1 MTGTSASRII
11 YTSYGTGNNPIITG
25 FTTLTGWVDKGGGI
39 WEITQNIGAHVEVV
53 LVNGRVQ
60 GRGRYPNK
68 GFTVY
73 GNPSGDSVIYSAGS
87 SAKQFIGGEVVI
99 RKSSWT
105 LTRDKITKQS
115 GDSIYYTRNST
126 DINLAASNGFGYFI
140 QNHIATLDTLN
151 EWYSDGINKF
161 SMYFGANNPAS
172 YDVKVAQLD
181 TLFSLYGSKFISIRN
196 ITFEGAANM
205 AVRLGYCEDVSI
217 ENCTFRNIAISGVN
231 ATLFSVRN
239 RIDSC
244 TFTDIFTNAISIG
257 SAAHNSYVGHNNIKN
272 VNKIPGSG
280 SWGGAAYDWI
290 GDGIWSPGN
299 DSTVIEYNV
308 LDSTGHIGI

>member
-1 MTGTSASRII
+1 MKYTQTILFLYFCNSVFATNYFVKNAGNDSNNGLSDATAWRTIDKVNTVRFTSGDSIFFNRGDTFYGKIYAGYLTGTSASRII

-140 QNHIATLDTLN
+140 QNHIATL
-151 EWYSDGINKF
+151 
-161 SMYFGANNPAS
+161 
-172 YDVKVAQLD
+172 
-181 TLFSLYGSKFISIRN
+181 
-196 ITFEGAANM
+196 
-205 AVRLGYCEDVSI
+205 
-217 ENCTFRNIAISGVN
+217 
-231 ATLFSVRN
+231 
-239 RIDSC
+239 
-244 TFTDIFTNAISIG
+244 
-257 SAAHNSYVGHNNIKN
+257 GHDK
-272 VNKIPGSG
+272 
-280 SWGGAAYDWI
+280 
-290 GDGIWSPGN
+290 
-299 DSTVIEYNV
+299 
-308 LDSTGHIGI
+308 